1 MSASDPIR
9 ILVVCTGNICRSPMA
24 EVLLRSQLA
33 DTPLDVAVSSAGF
46 IRDGMEP
53 PPAAHAVMGE
63 RGLSLD
69 HHLSR
74 VVTPGLVSEADLI
87 VAMERL
93 HVRNIVAE
101 EPPSFA
107 RTFTFEELIRRGAD
121 VGPVG
126 TRSLPTWLEEMGAD
140 REPTQYLGSS
150 KADDVPDPMGRSK
163 RVFRRTA
170 ARLEILS
177 SGLTDLLMARAD

>member
-1 MSASDPIR
+1 
-9 ILVVCTGNICRSPMA
+9 MA
-24 EVLLRSQLA
+24 EVLLRSKLA
-33 DTPLDVAVSSAGF
+33 ETPLDATLSSAGF

-53 PPAAHAVMGE
+53 PAEAHVVMGE

-69 HHLSR
+69 GHRSR
-74 VVTPGLVSEADLI
+74 VVTPELVAAADLI

-101 EPPSFA
+101 EPSAFA
-107 RTFTFEELIRRGAD
+107 RTFTFEELVRRGAEI
-121 VGPVG
+121 GPAG
-126 TRSLPTWLEEMGAD
+126 SRSYETWLVEMGAD
-140 REPTQYLGSS
+140 REPTQFLGSS

-177 SGLTDLLMARAD
+177 DGLTDLLTARAD